1 MDNDTEKC
9 LGVRLANDLDLTL
22 VGFVRGRWMNVYT
35 HTERIRKNGREGC

>member
-9 LGVRLANDLDLTL
+9 LVVRLANDLDLTL